1 MSYRSD
7 VSLTMLREDCKRML
21 ARAKRLEDKSPLNFL
36 RRAELAA
43 SNDGSIITLYWDSV
57 KWYTNFDDVRFIDEF
72 IHEKDENGKEIPYKM
87 IRIGE
92 VYDDIEVEFTG
103 NEETHRLINWMAY
116 PVSEI
121 MVDGRSLQEEEL
133 EWF

>member
-7 VSLTMLREDCKRML
+7 VSLTMYKEDCKRML
-21 ARAKRLEDKSPLNFL
+21 ARAKGLEDKSPLNFL
-36 RRAELAA
+36 REAEIAA
-43 SNDGSIITLYWDSV
+43 NNDGSIITLYWGSV
-57 KWYTNFDDVRFIDEF
+57 KWYTSLDNVRFIEEF
-72 IHEKDENGKEIPYKM
+72 IHEEDENGKEIPYKM

-92 VYDDIEVEFTG
+92 EYDDIEVEFTG
-103 NEETHRLINWMAY
+103 NADTHRLINWMAY

-121 MVDGRSLQEEEL
+121 MVDGRSIQEGEL